1 MARTIFLLLLAA
13 IIISAAQSKTSYN
26 GIQNFNSTR
35 NKVVKVKPEE
45 VEMEAKVE
53 RNKSTEIK
61 SQFEEINQNREKS
74 SEKLLIRTKRSFWGK
89 FWRFAVVATGATV
102 GGIVGFV
109 FGGPV
114 GAIAGASGGASLT
127 HITFQYVD

>member
-61 SQFEEINQNREKS
+61 SQFEEINQNREK
-74 SEKLLIRTKRSFWGK
+74 LLIRTKRSFWGK

-127 HITFQYVD
+127 HITLQYVD